1 MVGFDSIVN
10 MGINFPSLDLF
21 TPVDFAFQPLS
32 EIKIDVRIHDLWKQ
46 LKVNIYTG
54 LDGG

>member
-1 MVGFDSIVN
+1 MVGLDSIVN

-32 EIKIDVRIHDLWKQ
+32 EIKIDVRIHDL
-46 LKVNIYTG
+46 
-54 LDGG
+54 